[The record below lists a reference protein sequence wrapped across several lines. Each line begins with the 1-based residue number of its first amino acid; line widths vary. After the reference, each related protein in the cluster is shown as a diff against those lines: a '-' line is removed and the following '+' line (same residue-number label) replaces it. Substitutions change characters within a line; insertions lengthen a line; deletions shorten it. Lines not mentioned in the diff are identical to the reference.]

1 MTEANPSNKDVVKSL
16 TKLCAGAVAT
26 IETKLEAQ
34 KASDAAEV
42 RRLEQEEAK
51 RKAEEEKEK
60 RKEER
65 RQEDER
71 LAEAR
76 ERLEKMKKM
85 AEEQMAIIRIEREL
99 EAKKQAYSDVQKA
112 TGINVDD
119 AGDDE
124 GSDSAPEDQPVLY

>member
-1 MTEANPSNKDVVKSL
+1 
-16 TKLCAGAVAT
+16 
-26 IETKLEAQ
+26 
-34 KASDAAEV
+34 
-42 RRLEQEEAK
+42 
-51 RKAEEEKEK
+51 
-60 RKEER
+60 
-65 RQEDER
+65 

-76 ERLEKMKKM
+76 ERLEKVKKM
-85 AEEQMAIIRIEREL
+85 VEEQMAIIRIEREL